1 MTDDADATPLDS
13 MLHATH
19 STAVI
24 LLNRPFLL
32 RKRVDGLE
40 CHLCLEAAMQTAR
53 MARIYDDAFGIRR
66 ANLTM
71 SQASLLPVSP
81 VKTTGSTSTL
91 PTPLIRACAVPR
103 QNLYVAASVLLILI
117 TASGDDARLTDE
129 MKVTEAALTD
139 IITLLKELSSSW
151 NIAGQS
157 LQAIE
162 RSRGDHELP
171 AGRTRDD
178 ALAGGAEAEPTME
191 RWLRESGLAWPTLEE
206 LFQQQAFD
214 ASDSYIWDVP
224 D

>member
-1 MTDDADATPLDS
+1 
-13 MLHATH
+13 
-19 STAVI
+19 
-24 LLNRPFLL
+24 
-32 RKRVDGLE
+32 
-40 CHLCLEAAMQTAR
+40 
-53 MARIYDDAFGIRR
+53 
-66 ANLTM
+66 
-71 SQASLLPVSP
+71 